1 MPSFPGTGR
10 PEEAE
15 RHCIISV
22 KEGNFMKNGKNRLKK
37 GNAAKQDKLRKTTA
51 PAAEQPSNQEITGSK
66 KKKAACL
73 AIYILVLVTV
83 LFLLWKGGIHLV
95 QTYLK

>member
-1 MPSFPGTGR
+1 MR
-10 PEEAE
+10 P
-15 RHCIISV
+15 
-22 KEGNFMKNGKNRLKK
+22 
-37 GNAAKQDKLRKTTA
+37 
-51 PAAEQPSNQEITGSK
+51 

>member
-22 KEGNFMKNGKNRLKK
+22 KEGNFMKNGKNRL
-37 GNAAKQDKLRKTTA
+37 AALREEILK
-51 PAAEQPSNQEITGSK
+51 QPSNQEITGSK

>member
-1 MPSFPGTGR
+1 
-10 PEEAE
+10 
-15 RHCIISV
+15 V

-51 PAAEQPSNQEITGSK
+51 PAAAAVPKKGKAALREEILKQPSNQEITGSK

>member
-22 KEGNFMKNGKNRLKK
+22 KEGNAALREEILK
-37 GNAAKQDKLRKTTA
+37 
-51 PAAEQPSNQEITGSK
+51 QPSNQEITGSK